1 MERARKID
9 ELQAR
14 IHDME
19 NEKSRLI
26 AQLSNYR
33 SRCRSAV
40 DGSIEKTRRDEQI
53 INVSLFGLAT
63 NDYYTYMRF
72 LLCECNIIFRKF
84 VVVFSHKMFV
94 EYAR

>member
-40 DGSIEKTRRDEQI
+40 DNSIGRTRRDEQI
-53 INVSLFGLAT
+53 INVSLLEWQPMIC
-63 NDYYTYMRF
+63 YLLYVRF
-72 LLCECNIIFRKF
+72 RVCVCECNIIFQ
-84 VVVFSHKMFV
+84 
-94 EYAR
+94 